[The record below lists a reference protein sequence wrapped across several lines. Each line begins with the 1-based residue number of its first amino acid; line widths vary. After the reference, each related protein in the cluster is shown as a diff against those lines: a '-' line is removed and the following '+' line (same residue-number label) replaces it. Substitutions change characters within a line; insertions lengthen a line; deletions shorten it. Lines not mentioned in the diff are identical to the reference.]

1 MNTRKSL
8 KARKNPRNRSWMLL
22 AILAGMIPAC
32 FGLIGCGDDFGP
44 QLAPGNGTG
53 DGGEEPDPEPDP
65 DIPPIPKPAA
75 ANADAPMES
84 ETYTVTQQLNTHF
97 RPMVTSVHGTFTLRS
112 RACLAGGIN
121 CCTAWATPYSN
132 EQLWSASIPTL
143 TYGHGKCDW
152 VTSLVEPQPFS
163 LSEWGE
169 VLLMKDGAMEP
180 AASGVFTT
188 FEGSG
193 GNGYERQYTWAT
205 VPLTNQPHIRRDRR
219 WVRQQLSD
227 GSFVVELAPNTE
239 VTFTTSQTSGVSL
252 TESET
257 FAETVSV
264 TGGLSGKGIT
274 ASIEYTVTR
283 SFTTS
288 TTVWE
293 ETTEE
298 VSRTVR
304 GEAGKQTVFMLWG
317 LEEMYSITDANGD
330 PFTDPN
336 YQFDLKPAVF
346 RGTRFALDAT
356 TFDLP

>member
-1 MNTRKSL
+1 
-8 KARKNPRNRSWMLL
+8 MLAL
-22 AILAGMIPAC
+22 ILAGMIPA
-32 FGLIGCGDDFGP
+32 GLGLSGCGDDFGP
-44 QLAPGNGTG
+44 QLGPDAGTDG
-53 DGGEEPDPEPDP
+53 DGETEGPQPDP

-75 ANADAPMES
+75 PNADAPMES
-84 ETYTVTQQLNTHF
+84 ETYTVIEPLTTHF
-97 RPMVTSVHGTFTLRS
+97 RPLVTSVQGTFTLKS
-112 RACLAGGIN
+112 RACLSGGIN
-121 CCTAWATPYSN
+121 CCTAWVTAYSN
-132 EQLWSASIPTL
+132 ALLWSGSIPTK

-152 VTSLVEPQPFS
+152 VTSLVEPQPFA
-163 LSEWGE
+163 LAEWGE

-180 AASGVFTT
+180 GASGVFTT
-188 FEGSG
+188 FEGSNG
-193 GNGYERQYTWAT
+193 SGYERRYEWAT
-205 VPLTNQPHIRRDRR
+205 VPMTNQPHIRRDRR

-227 GSFVVELAPNTE
+227 GSFVVDLAPNTE
-239 VTFTTSQTSGVSL
+239 VTFITSQTSGVSL

-264 TGGLSGKGIT
+264 TGGLTGSAIT
-274 ASIEYTVTR
+274 ASIEYTVTH
-283 SFTTS
+283 SFTTA

-298 VSRTVR
+298 VERTVR

-317 LEEMYSITDANGD
+317 LEDTFSITDANGD

-336 YQFDLKPAVF
+336 YELDLEPAVF